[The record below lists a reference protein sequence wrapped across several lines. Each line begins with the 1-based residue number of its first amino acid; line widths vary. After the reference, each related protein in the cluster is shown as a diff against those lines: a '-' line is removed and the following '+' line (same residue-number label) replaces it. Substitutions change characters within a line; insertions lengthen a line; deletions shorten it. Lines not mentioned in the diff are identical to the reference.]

1 MGSLVASGSEDES
14 VMHTS
19 KGRSSPAR
27 NFPAGLRGGSQPVRG
42 PMAPDLSVYADTVL
56 FHAGIVGMGLDT
68 DWKGFW
74 ETDRFVQCWP
84 GA

>member
-27 NFPAGLRGGSQPVRG
+27 NFPAGLRGGGVSQCG
-42 PMAPDLSVYADTVL
+42 ADLSVYADTVL